1 MGPMVRKDA
10 GDPSISPLRRWRG
23 WLVVIP
29 GTYAV
34 SFVASLLYG
43 APARLPGI
51 ALGFP
56 ILLHFERAAAVIAV
70 LAAVSTFAYMTSLGH
85 LPNQFGNIISYPG
98 AGQQHDIESVAAEH
112 DQLVERRLIALEQ
125 RRRIQDDALAVLAV
139 QVATLWR
146 RVTVAE
152 TKRSV

>member
-1 MGPMVRKDA
+1 MVRKDA

-29 GTYAV
+29 GAYAV

-56 ILLHFERAAAVIAV
+56 VLLHLERAAAVLGV

-85 LPNQFGNIISYPG
+85 LPNQFGNIIGYPG

-112 DQLVERRLIALEQ
+112 DRKVDRRLIALEQ
-125 RRRIQDDALAVLAV
+125 FRRADDDALAVIAL
-139 QVATLWR
+139 QLATLWR
-146 RVTVAE
+146 RIDDVE